1 MIVVSA
7 ARTHRPFLPKSH
19 TLNMSFLGELVG
31 SIGGERAPAPPAR
44 PIQKPAGAT
53 SSQAITTKS
62 APPTPSASSI
72 VRPAYKGTAGLGGPA
87 QGSSLKRKAEDISTE
102 RPVKQPKPSPSL
114 QTDSNGQNP
123 AKLGGSATTSPSTGK
138 PSSSLPST
146 QTAQNTANV
155 PVKAP
160 AKGSYAEIMARAKQA
175 QSTKTPSAL
184 GLIKHQTT
192 EKVKHSK
199 LAERRKE
206 DQQKGKMPV
215 SAPGPNGKSG
225 LNGKVAP
232 HRRSVSPVKKGEQ
245 VRTKQPKA
253 PSGPLHG
260 PPQTKPTAPAY
271 RGTMGQAPK
280 KSRNESKKKSGRND
294 DYLDT
299 DDDEDDFIEDDGGYG
314 YGRDEPDYY
323 SDASSDM
330 EGGFDDVEREERL
343 ALRAAM
349 DDDQRELEDDLR
361 RKREKQERLAALARK
376 HRK

>member
-1 MIVVSA
+1 
-7 ARTHRPFLPKSH
+7 
-19 TLNMSFLGELVG
+19 MSFLGELVG

-44 PIQKPAGAT
+44 PIQKPAGT
-53 SSQAITTKS
+53 ISSQANTTKS
-62 APPTPSASSI
+62 APPTPSASSS
-72 VRPAYKGTAGLGGPA
+72 VRPVYKGTAGLGGPA
-87 QGSSLKRKAEDISTE
+87 QVSSLKRKAEDISTE
-102 RPVKQPKPSPSL
+102 RPVKLSKPSPSL

-123 AKLGGSATTSPSTGK
+123 AKLSGSATTSPSTGK
-138 PSSSLPST
+138 PANGLLST
-146 QTAQNTANV
+146 QAAQNATNV

-175 QSTKTPSAL
+175 QSTKTPSTL

-199 LAERRKE
+199 LAERKKE
-206 DQQKGKMPV
+206 DQQKGKTPV
-215 SAPGPNGKSG
+215 PTPGHNGRSG

-232 HRRSVSPVKKGEQ
+232 NRRSVSPVKKGEQ
-245 VRTKQPKA
+245 SRIKQPKV

-260 PPQTKPTAPAY
+260 PPQTKSTAPAY

-280 KSRNESKKKSGRND
+280 KPRNESRKKSGRND
-294 DYLDT
+294 DYLGT

-314 YGRDEPDYY
+314 YGQDEPEYY

-343 ALRAAM
+343 ALKAALH
-349 DDDQRELEDDLR
+349 DDQRELEDDLR